1 MVPRRPPGHDE
12 FMNDTLV
19 KLAAGALFGTGAGLL
34 LIANGRIAGIS
45 GIAAGALRP
54 RRGDFAWRALFVL
67 GLLVGGSVAL
77 AGGDRDLHCGG
88 RHHADHLA
96 AAGRGHMTRDHL
108 PIAALS
114 GFLLAIALSF
124 GQLTRP
130 EIITGWVD
138 VRAWNPHMLVFF
150 AAAAA
155 VYHLFARVH
164 TWRQRRAGVPEV
176 CAPVPNLR
184 IDARL
189 LVGSSIFGIGW
200 AIGGA
205 CPGPALTTLGAGA
218 PWAAVFVGA
227 MALGLAVV
235 RSRA

>member
-1 MVPRRPPGHDE
+1 
-12 FMNDTLV
+12 L
-19 KLAAGALFGTGAGLL
+19 
-34 LIANGRIAGIS
+34 
-45 GIAAGALRP
+45 
-54 RRGDFAWRALFVL
+54 
-67 GLLVGGSVAL
+67 
-77 AGGDRDLHCGG
+77 
-88 RHHADHLA
+88 
-96 AAGRGHMTRDHL
+96 TRDRL

-114 GFLLAIALSF
+114 GFMLAVALAF

-130 EIITGWVD
+130 EIIIGWVD

-150 AAAAA
+150 VAAAA

-164 TWRQRRAGVPEV
+164 SRRQRRAGVGEV
-176 CAPVPNLR
+176 CAPINRR

-189 LVGSSIFGIGW
+189 LIGSSIFGIGW

-227 MALGLAVV
+227 MALGLRLV
-235 RSRA
+235 RTRT